1 MARLNDQIE
10 IMEACMDIMED
21 LVNDFVAYIERVG
34 IDIPAQE
41 GEDKFEVSLKA
52 RDIMKKLFLSG
63 EGNDLEQKSLYL
75 SHILDINKHD
85 FVTVDF
91 EGVKYH
97 GCSQD

>member
-10 IMEACMDIMED
+10 IMDACMDIMED
-21 LVNDFVAYIERVG
+21 LVNDFVAYFERVG

-75 SHILDINKHD
+75 SHILDIDKHD
-85 FVTVDF
+85 FVTVDL

-97 GCSQD
+97 GCSQN